1 MNIAYV
7 VLGFIIL
14 IKGGDWLL
22 KASVNFSLRLN
33 ISKII
38 IGMTVVSFATSA
50 PELIVSISAASTGH
64 SDLSLGNVVG
74 SNIANIALVLGVTLL
89 LGNISVGKRFYTL
102 DLPIVMFSSL
112 LLYYFLSNNNQ
123 LDFYEGVIMIV
134 LLVSFICYM
143 LFFNKD
149 KKAAEEVE
157 EDENPNS
164 LTKDLLILVLGG
176 VALWGGSELLVLG
189 AVGIATEF
197 GISERI
203 IGVTIISIGTSIP
216 ELATSIM
223 AVIKKEKAISL
234 GNLLGSNIF
243 NILAVLGITSVIQ
256 DIKVVDSKLMSN
268 DILWLIAVP
277 VVLLGIS
284 LLSKGKLGKIG
295 GAVLLS
301 VYISFVYFT
310 L

>member
-268 DILWLIAVP
+268 DILWMIAVP

>member
-1 MNIAYV
+1 
-7 VLGFIIL
+7 
-14 IKGGDWLL
+14 
-22 KASVNFSLRLN
+22 
-33 ISKII
+33 
-38 IGMTVVSFATSA
+38 
-50 PELIVSISAASTGH
+50 
-64 SDLSLGNVVG
+64 
-74 SNIANIALVLGVTLL
+74 
-89 LGNISVGKRFYTL
+89 
-102 DLPIVMFSSL
+102 
-112 LLYYFLSNNNQ
+112 
-123 LDFYEGVIMIV
+123 MIV

-268 DILWLIAVP
+268 DILWMIAVP